1 MKIISDNSFLNISKQ
16 EKEKFYKKQFK
27 YYRGFNTGIVIIS
40 VLASLTYFISDCQLF
55 GRFANE
61 TLIPRISILIPFSI
75 FLLLRK
81 LNLDYKVEMIASQ
94 YIGHSIMWHTIWAI
108 VYLPNRQYASDGF
121 LIMQL
126 VMLMLGFASSFEVAA
141 ISQLMIIVNI
151 LISNTFNHYEDL
163 NLMLSLGIPCALG
176 IAISNY
182 IFTQSYYEAYLANT
196 KLENLSY
203 IDQLT
208 GVFNRHKLDEITDGD
223 KLKRYNLQDISFII
237 LDIDFFKKI
246 NDTYGH
252 DKGDIILK
260 DLADILKNNVKDAGF
275 VIRWGGEEFLIILY
289 GYNEKN
295 AYTLAEKIRQ
305 DAENKDNSIDKI
317 TVSLGICEYDFDS
330 YKNTVK
336 KADIALYKA
345 KELGRNKTIK
355 YSSIS

>member
-1 MKIISDNSFLNISKQ
+1 MKINVNNSFLKTSKY
-16 EKEKFYKKQFK
+16 EREKFYKTQFE

-75 FLLLRK
+75 FLWLRK
-81 LNLDYKVEMIASQ
+81 LNLDYKVEMLASQ

-126 VMLMLGFASSFEVAA
+126 VMLMLGFASSFEVAVV
-141 ISQLMIIVNI
+141 SQLMIIVNI
-151 LISNTFNHYEDL
+151 LISNTFNHYDDL

-182 IFTQSYYEAYLANT
+182 IFTQSYYETYLANN

-208 GVFNRHKLDEITDGD
+208 GVFNRHKLDDITDGD
-223 KLKRYNLQDISFII
+223 KLKRYSLQDISFII

-260 DLADILKNNVKDAGF
+260 SLADILKNNVKNDGF

-289 GYNEKN
+289 GYNEKT
-295 AYTLAEKIRQ
+295 AYALAEKIRKEV
-305 DAENKDNSIDKI
+305 ENQNNGINKI
-317 TVSLGICEYDFDS
+317 TISLGVCEYDFNS

-336 KADIALYKA
+336 KADMALYKA
-345 KELGRNKTIK
+345 KELGRNRTIK
-355 YSSIS
+355 YSNMG